1 MATVSY
7 IKVIVPL
14 RLEWEPL
21 YSYEYDGISS
31 FPLAEGT
38 RVTVPVASRTYVAVV
53 SCADAG
59 EEARKVGLDRIRPI
73 LGIAQGLEPV
83 TMQEIALWRRVAS
96 YYLCTVGEV
105 YKAAYPVSKV
115 TQEETRARVTA
126 LRKTR
131 LEKEKARLESE
142 LEKLRL
148 RLSAKETALSRAR
161 KDSVKVSLEEA
172 RGRLLAKIGSHEEE
186 LSRVLSALSRPD
198 EGVEELNRLSPVLS
212 ELSEA
217 QMKALNEVR
226 ELMSSGKP
234 VLLHGVTGSGKTEI
248 YLRLAA
254 ECLRSGRSVL
264 YLVPEIALS

>member
-126 LRKTR
+126 LRKSR
-131 LEKEKARLESE
+131 LEKEKARLES
-142 LEKLRL
+142 
-148 RLSAKETALSRAR
+148 
-161 KDSVKVSLEEA
+161 
-172 RGRLLAKIGSHEEE
+172 
-186 LSRVLSALSRPD
+186 
-198 EGVEELNRLSPVLS
+198 
-212 ELSEA
+212 
-217 QMKALNEVR
+217 
-226 ELMSSGKP
+226 
-234 VLLHGVTGSGKTEI
+234 
-248 YLRLAA
+248 
-254 ECLRSGRSVL
+254 
-264 YLVPEIALS
+264 